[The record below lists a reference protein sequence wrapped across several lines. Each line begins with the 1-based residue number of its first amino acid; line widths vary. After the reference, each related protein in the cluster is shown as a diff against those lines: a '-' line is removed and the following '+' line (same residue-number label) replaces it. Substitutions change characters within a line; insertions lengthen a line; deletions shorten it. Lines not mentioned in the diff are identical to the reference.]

1 MGVELTF
8 SVMGPALPVL
18 QPLLDQ
24 FAAEQ
29 GITVRLRPLSWDTG
43 WSELTRVARTGSG
56 PDLSEIGSTWLGDL
70 IATQALRPFG
80 LADVRQVGG
89 AGTFLPVAWQVGH
102 PTGQSETWA
111 IPWLVGARLLYF
123 RRRLLE
129 AAGVPV
135 TTAFGTAEQLDRTL
149 RQLQAARVD
158 LPWIV
163 PTGTTHTTLLN
174 AASWVWGAGGDFV
187 SADGKR
193 LLFQEPAA
201 RAGLRAYFAL
211 HRYLAP
217 TARHLRGEQPD
228 LQFLQNAAAA
238 VTISGHWLFM
248 DARAQPP
255 AAALADLGLAPPPGP
270 SFVGGSY
277 LVIWKHSPQPAAAL
291 ALIRFLTQRA
301 AQVAYSQAMG
311 LLPVTPEALAGAPFA
326 TDPAWQVV
334 LRALQAGRTFPVIRT
349 WGQIEYRL
357 VAAFSTLWAEI
368 LADPQLDLEATLARQ
383 LTALAARLEPL
394 LQA

>member
-8 SVMGPALPVL
+8 SVMIPALPVL

-29 GITVRLRPLSWDTG
+29 GITVRVRPLSWDTG
-43 WSELTRVARTGSG
+43 WSDLTRVARTGSG

-89 AGTFLPVAWQVGH
+89 ASAFLPVAWQVGH
-102 PTGQSETWA
+102 PTGQAKTWA

-129 AAGVPV
+129 AAGVSSA
-135 TTAFGTAEQLDRTL
+135 TAFGTADQLDRTL
-149 RQLQAARVD
+149 GRLQAAGVE

-163 PTGTTHTTLLN
+163 PTGTTHTSLLN

-187 SADGKR
+187 TPDGKR
-193 LLFQEPAA
+193 LLFHEPAA
-201 RAGLRAYFAL
+201 RAGWRAYFAL
-211 HRYLAP
+211 RRYLAP
-217 TARHLRGEQPD
+217 AARHLRGEQPD
-228 LQFLQNAAAA
+228 QQFLHHPAAG

-248 DARAQPP
+248 QAREQTP
-255 AAALADLGLAPPPGP
+255 AVVADLGLAPPPGP

-301 AQVAYSQAMG
+301 PQVAYSQVMG
-311 LLPVTPEALAGAPFA
+311 LLPVTQEALAGAPFV

-357 VAAFSTLWAEI
+357 VAALSTPWAAI
-368 LADPQLDLEATLARQ
+368 LADPQLALEATLARH
-383 LTALAARLEPL
+383 LTGLAERLEPL
-394 LQA
+394 LQT